1 MAIISMFYII
11 ILCIVSSFTIALFGA
26 VSIIYIINFYTHFL
40 V

>member
-1 MAIISMFYII
+1 MTIISMFYII
-11 ILCIVSSFTIALFGA
+11 ILCIVSSFTIALLGA